1 LPGAS
6 EGTARGRTAAARNTS
21 SNPPAGSLASAMLVA
36 AQAVAAVSEGSALPA
51 ALLEAGYKGM
61 PADTRGAAQ
70 DLAYRAMRWLG
81 TSEAILREVTARP
94 PEPAQ
99 LGALLQVALALLL
112 DPQRPYEPYTVVD
125 QAVEACAANRRI
137 AQAKGMV
144 NAVLR
149 KVLRGQAELL
159 AQARRQGPGRWNYP
173 EWWINEVRQTWP
185 QEWEAILEAGNL
197 RPPMTLRVN
206 QRQGTVDDYL
216 ALLAEAGMDAR
227 RIGPWAI
234 RLEQPLPVERL
245 PGFGEGR
252 VSVQDAAAQLA
263 APLLDL
269 APGQRVLDAC
279 AAPGG
284 KTGHILECADVEL
297 VAMDLD
303 GERLR
308 RVQDNLDRL
317 KLPARLVQ
325 GDAARADWWDGQ
337 PFQRILADV
346 PCTASGIVRR
356 HPDIRWLRR
365 PTDAARLAAHSARIL
380 DQLWAMLAPGGKM
393 LLVTCSIWPQES
405 SLQAQAFA
413 ARHGALV
420 LDAPGQLLPEANP
433 QQDHD
438 GLFYALFQKPPV

>member
-1 LPGAS
+1 
-6 EGTARGRTAAARNTS
+6 
-21 SNPPAGSLASAMLVA
+21 MLVA
-36 AQAVAAVSEGSALPA
+36 AQAVAAVAQGTALPA
-51 ALLEAGYKGM
+51 ALAEAGRKGM
-61 PADTRGAAQ
+61 SAETRGAAQ

-81 TSEAILREVTARP
+81 SSEAILRELTART
-94 PEPAQ
+94 PEPPLLA
-99 LGALLQVALALLL
+99 ALLQVSLALLL
-112 DPQRPYEPYTVVD
+112 DPERPYEHYTVVD

-149 KVLRGQAELL
+149 RMLRGEAELT
-159 AQARRQGPGRWNYP
+159 AQARRQSTGRWNYP
-173 EWWINEVRQTWP
+173 EWWINELRDAWP
-185 QEWEAILEAGNL
+185 QAWEAILEAGNS

-206 QRQGTVDDYL
+206 QRQGTVEQYL
-216 ALLAEAGMDAR
+216 DLLQQAGMAAR
-227 RIGPWAI
+227 RIGPFAI
-234 RLEQPLPVERL
+234 RLEQPVPVERL
-245 PGFGEGR
+245 PGFAAGR

-284 KTGHILECADVEL
+284 KTGHILETADVDVL
-297 VAMDLD
+297 ALDLD

-308 RVQDNLDRL
+308 RVQDNLQRL
-317 KLPARLVQ
+317 KLSARLAQ
-325 GDAARADWWDGQ
+325 GDASRADWWDGQ
-337 PFQRILADV
+337 PFDRILADV

-365 PTDAARLAAHSARIL
+365 PADAARLAAHSARIL
-380 DQLWAMLAPGGKM
+380 DQLWSMLAPGGKL

-405 SLQAQAFA
+405 RLQAQAFA
-413 ARHGALV
+413 ARHGAVSLE
-420 LDAPGQLLPEANP
+420 APGQLLPEANP